1 MWIQLLQTQRE
12 RGADG
17 KIMNERVRDS
27 VSAPSP
33 FSFQPLWEIIAEEKR
48 NETGRRKAGDGVL
61 QEMC

>member
-48 NETGRRKAGDGVL
+48 N
-61 QEMC
+61 